1 MKKHVVA
8 YARDCWFRFDFRFVV
23 LACCD
28 VEETSDGKE
37 PLSVKDG
44 IPRNR
49 SSESAVPTQHRS
61 ALSCRAGKTKRTAL
75 RESIVANVPAPF
87 QCRLERTK
95 PRERERERERSVLV
109 FFSLKGEKNARK
121 REIFSQ
127 PFFAGVLGAVVRSR
141 RGDDIVVFSVR
152 AVLLLLM
159 PMPMLVF
166 LSLSRFTLTY
176 DAHTA
181 LHIFLD
187 RSIQKKKVNCRCN
200 RRRRGNSL

>member
-95 PRERERERERSVLV
+95 PRERERERERERSVLV

-166 LSLSRFTLTY
+166 FSLSRFTLTY
-176 DAHTA
+176 DAHTS

-187 RSIQKKKVNCRCN
+187 RSIKKKVNCRCN
-200 RRRRGNSL
+200 RRRGNSL

>member
-28 VEETSDGKE
+28 VEETSDG
-37 PLSVKDG
+37 
-44 IPRNR
+44 
-49 SSESAVPTQHRS
+49 
-61 ALSCRAGKTKRTAL
+61 
-75 RESIVANVPAPF
+75 F

-159 PMPMLVF
+159 PMPMLVSSSSSSPSRAL
-166 LSLSRFTLTY
+166 LSLVTLIPLCKYFWIERYKKESQMHCNLKLT
-176 DAHTA
+176 
-181 LHIFLD
+181 LI
-187 RSIQKKKVNCRCN
+187 SIVVCFN
-200 RRRRGNSL
+200 

>member
-95 PRERERERERSVLV
+95 PRERERERERERSVLV
-109 FFSLKGEKNARK
+109 FFSLKGEKNPHE
-121 REIFSQ
+121 RERYFHN
-127 PFFAGVLGAVVRSR
+127 
-141 RGDDIVVFSVR
+141 
-152 AVLLLLM
+152 
-159 PMPMLVF
+159 
-166 LSLSRFTLTY
+166 LSLQACSAPSFDR
-176 DAHTA
+176 DAAMTSSC
-181 LHIFLD
+181 FLFA
-187 RSIQKKKVNCRCN
+187 RCCCC
-200 RRRRGNSL
+200 